1 MQFTDRHQAGRML
14 AKRLLHLKDRH
25 PIILALP
32 RGGVPVGYEV
42 AHELEAPLSILL
54 VRKIGAAGQPELA
67 IGAVAEGDPPE
78 VFVEPR
84 RVAQEA
90 MDTLYFETAKTREM
104 QEIKRRRELYFAD
117 DKGVDVRDRTGII
130 VDDGVA
136 TGATMLA
143 AIRATRR
150 RQPAHLVVAVPV
162 ASADAVAW
170 LRAEADEVVCLS
182 MPVNFMA
189 VGQFYIQFPQLDDEE
204 VIRLLKEAKN
214 FGGASSTGRRGGD
227 TPTQRG

>member
-1 MQFTDRHQAGRML
+1 ML
-14 AKRLLHLKDRH
+14 AKRLLHLKSQH
-25 PIILALP
+25 PIVLALP

-42 AHELEAPLSILL
+42 ARELDVPLSILL
-54 VRKIGAAGQPELA
+54 VRKIGAPGQPELA
-67 IGAVAEGDPPE
+67 IGAVAEDNPPG
-78 VFVEPR
+78 VFVELR
-84 RVAQEA
+84 RVAREA
-90 MDTLYFETAKTREM
+90 MHTQYFETAKTREM
-104 QEIKRRRELYFAD
+104 EEIKRRRELYLAD

-143 AIRATRR
+143 AVRATRK
-150 RQPAHLVVAVPV
+150 RQPARIVVAVPV
-162 ASADAVAW
+162 ASADTVDW

-214 FGGASSTGRRGGD
+214 FGAAGHL
-227 TPTQRG
+227 